1 MRVYSMPFS
10 AALGHGRY
18 ALMGHHLKPGTAPI
32 PPCTRPS
39 PLHPHGI
46 SDVGNPHVL
55 HTSGSADGSAAR
67 TTTLFL
73 VNDVLAVPAGIAA
86 TRAVINMMM
95 IK

>member
-1 MRVYSMPFS
+1 M
-10 AALGHGRY
+10 
-18 ALMGHHLKPGTAPI
+18 KPGTAPI

-55 HTSGSADGSAAR
+55 HTSGLATGSADGSAAR

-73 VNDVLAVPAGIAA
+73 FLYPVNDVLLVVPAGIAA
-86 TRAVINMMM
+86 TRAVINMMIDVYVCTYVCM
-95 IK
+95 YVYPL